1 MKLEDFEVGTE
12 LTKAEITFTED
23 YVNCYT
29 LAVGDKSLL
38 YVGSSAKVPPL
49 AAVAWL
55 LKDLLQ
61 RLELPPGTVHSSQ
74 EIECSD
80 TLPVGNKAVCCVCVD
95 QNTARGQWRFLTL
108 RFTIGEN
115 ENSSIQGKI
124 GLLIPRE

>member
-1 MKLEDFEVGTE
+1 MKLEDFQAGTE
-12 LTKAEITFTED
+12 LTKTAITFTED

-29 LAVGDKSLL
+29 LAVDDKSLL

-61 RLELPPGTVHSSQ
+61 QLELPPGTVHSSQ
-74 EIECSD
+74 EIECANS
-80 TLPVGNKAVCCVCVD
+80 LSVGGDAVCCVWVD

-108 RFTIGEN
+108 RFTIGTN
-115 ENSSIQGKI
+115 ETSSIQGKI
-124 GLLIPRE
+124 